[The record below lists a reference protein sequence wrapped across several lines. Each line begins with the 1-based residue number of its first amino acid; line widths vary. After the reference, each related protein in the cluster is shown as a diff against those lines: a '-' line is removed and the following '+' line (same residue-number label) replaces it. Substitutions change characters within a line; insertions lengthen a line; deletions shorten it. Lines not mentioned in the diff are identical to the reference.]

1 MRLRRFLLGSAFT
14 VIAGGAAMAYTV
26 ARVQSRA
33 TGDVAE
39 YLAGPPAQ
47 QPPVVVA
54 GASIVRGRAAVDFVQ
69 ILRERFPQRAFVN
82 AGVNSN
88 IAQQLLNRLDPIME
102 CQPAEVVILIG
113 TNDVEVA
120 LATPPEI
127 FHGYA
132 QSMTDI
138 VTKLQSAGI
147 AVALCSL
154 PPIGQDLSAQVNRDV
169 RAANAVLREVAYA
182 TQATYLPVYERLSEF
197 LDSQGKTDGPAWT
210 GSWAPGLLS
219 LTEHFILHRS
229 YDSISAARGW
239 LLSPDGVHM
248 NTTGATL
255 IADVIEEWL
264 VSRSQ

>member
-1 MRLRRFLLGSAFT
+1 MRLRRLLLGCAFT

-39 YLAGPPAQ
+39 YLAGTPAHH
-47 QPPVVVA
+47 PPVVVA

-69 ILRERFPQRAFVN
+69 ILRERFPERVFIN

-88 IAQQLLNRLDPIME
+88 IAQQLLNRLDPIIE
-102 CQPAEVVILIG
+102 CQPAEVIILIG

-127 FHGYA
+127 FDGYA

-138 VTKLQSAGI
+138 VTKLHAAGI
-147 AVALCSL
+147 TVALCSL
-154 PPIGQDLSAQVNRDV
+154 PPIGQDLSAQVNMDV
-169 RAANAVLREVAYA
+169 RAANAKLREVATT
-182 TQATYLPVYERLSEF
+182 TQATYLPVYERLSE
-197 LDSQGKTDGPAWT
+197 LLEAQGQTAGPAWT

-248 NTTGATL
+248 NTTGASL

-264 VSRSQ
+264 STHSQ